1 MPSGRR
7 RAVSEN
13 AGGNRWL
20 LTYVDVSNLLLAL
33 FVLMVITTSNTGKT
47 NYLLLSLNTSIF
59 QSKSQQPVHIT
70 DIIPQLST
78 ANQQNQQLQLE
89 NLSSK
94 IKAAAAASKL
104 DINYGSTSIGVV
116 LHLPSDSLFESGSAV
131 LTPSAEKSLLSIIPI
146 INSVPNAIM
155 VAGSTDNVPIH
166 TSLYYSNLELSTAR
180 ADAVSEFLIANGV
193 SPERIIA
200 LGFGQYHPIASNATA
215 IGRQKNRSVDLFIIA
230 EPLQKTMF

>member
-1 MPSGRR
+1 
-7 RAVSEN
+7 
-13 AGGNRWL
+13 
-20 LTYVDVSNLLLAL
+20 
-33 FVLMVITTSNTGKT
+33 
-47 NYLLLSLNTSIF
+47 
-59 QSKSQQPVHIT
+59 
-70 DIIPQLST
+70 
-78 ANQQNQQLQLE
+78 
-89 NLSSK
+89 
-94 IKAAAAASKL
+94 
-104 DINYGSTSIGVV
+104 
-116 LHLPSDSLFESGSAV
+116 
-131 LTPSAEKSLLSIIPI
+131 
-146 INSVPNAIM
+146 M